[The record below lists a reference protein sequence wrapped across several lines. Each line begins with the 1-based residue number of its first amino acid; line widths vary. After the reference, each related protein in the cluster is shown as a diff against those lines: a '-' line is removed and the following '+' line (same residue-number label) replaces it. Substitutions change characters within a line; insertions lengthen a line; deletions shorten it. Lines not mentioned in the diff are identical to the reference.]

1 MNSMTSLPL
10 AALLNVSNR
19 TVRAATWC
27 SHTHNHFLVTVGG
40 KIVGKKSYIEPY
52 TQTDVQI

>member
-40 KIVGKKSYIEPY
+40 KIVGKKV
-52 TQTDVQI
+52 T